1 MPCAVQSRL
10 SRAGKTGVSFPAV
23 FCEATTKQHELTRQ
37 AQALKEEWIGEVGEG
52 RVSAGAAARVVERA
66 RERAAQLAAQLA
78 RAEIGVEQHNDQ
90 RFVMVMAMRRL
101 IDGGGEERAL
111 RAISREMHD
120 LFVDSPPLP
129 HPKYRF
135 TFDWV
140 SPHAEA
146 WRRDLAHLKDKPGVR
161 GLEIGCFEGQ
171 SACWF
176 LDNVLTHPT
185 SRLTC
190 VDPFSIPM
198 DSVLLRYFEGYFD
211 HNVAASGAGDRVF
224 KLVGSSLV
232 VLRSLSPAQFD
243 FVYVDGSHR
252 VGDVLQ
258 DAVLAWTLLRAG
270 GIAIFDD
277 YDLVDDVAAGLF
289 ARAPG
294 RALDP
299 FVSILGASAKVM
311 RSDWQLVLK
320 KT

>member
-1 MPCAVQSRL
+1 MFRGSGPKLKVQY
-10 SRAGKTGVSFPAV
+10 
-23 FCEATTKQHELTRQ
+23 EATAKQQELARQ
-37 AQALKEEWIGEVGEG
+37 ARGFHEEWIAEVGEG
-52 RVSAGAAARVVERA
+52 RVSANAAARVIERVRA
-66 RERAAQLAAQLA
+66 RCAELASQLA
-78 RAEIGVEQHNDQ
+78 REEISVEQHNDQ

-101 IDGGGEERAL
+101 IDGGGEERAM
-111 RAISREMHD
+111 RVISREMHD
-120 LFVDSPPLP
+120 LFIDSPPLP

-146 WRRDLAHLKDKPGVR
+146 WSRDLAHLKEKPGAR
-161 GLEIGCFEGQ
+161 GLEVGCFEGQ

-176 LDNVLTHPT
+176 LDNILTHPT

-190 VDPFSIPM
+190 VDPFAIPM

-224 KLVGSSLV
+224 KLIGSSLV
-232 VLRSLSPAQFD
+232 VLRSLQPAQFD
-243 FVYVDGSHR
+243 FVYIDGSHR

-258 DAVLAWTLLRAG
+258 DAVLAWTLLRSG
-270 GIAIFDD
+270 GTAIFDD
-277 YDLVDDVAAGLF
+277 YDLVDDVAIGLF

-299 FVSILGASAKVM
+299 FISILGESAKVV

-320 KT
+320 KM

>member
-1 MPCAVQSRL
+1 LKVQY
-10 SRAGKTGVSFPAV
+10 
-23 FCEATTKQHELTRQ
+23 EATAKQQELARQ
-37 AQALKEEWIGEVGEG
+37 ARGFHEEWIAEVGEG
-52 RVSAGAAARVVERA
+52 RVSANAAARVIERVRA
-66 RERAAQLAAQLA
+66 RSAELASQLA
-78 RAEIGVEQHNDQ
+78 REEISVEQHNDQ

-101 IDGGGEERAL
+101 IDGGGEERAM
-111 RAISREMHD
+111 RVISREMHD
-120 LFVDSPPLP
+120 LFIDSPPLP

-146 WRRDLAHLKDKPGVR
+146 WSRDLAHLKDKPGIR
-161 GLEIGCFEGQ
+161 GLEVGCFEGQ

-176 LDNVLTHPT
+176 LDNILTDPT

-190 VDPFSIPM
+190 VDPFAIPM

-224 KLVGSSLV
+224 KLIGSSLV
-232 VLRSLSPAQFD
+232 VLRSLQPAQFD
-243 FVYVDGSHR
+243 FVYIDGSHR

-258 DAVLAWTLLRAG
+258 DAVLAWTLLRSG
-270 GIAIFDD
+270 GTAIFDD
-277 YDLVDDVAAGLF
+277 YDLVDDVAIGLF

-299 FVSILGASAKVM
+299 FVTILGKSAKVI

-320 KT
+320 KM